1 VSDLR
6 FKLSYVLLLG
16 FDGGG
21 LLGLMVACGDRGG
34 GEGCASQEGVGDAGI
49 PEFSWIRE
57 ECPQG
62 LAEDESMFCSI

>member
-1 VSDLR
+1 
-6 FKLSYVLLLG
+6 
-16 FDGGG
+16 
-21 LLGLMVACGDRGG
+21 MVACGDRGG

-57 ECPQG
+57 ECPHG